1 MNHQQ
6 RAEAVVQGW
15 VARLA
20 ASPLY
25 RSIYGGD
32 CDCNEWTD
40 CPHNQKPI
48 SELDKSA
55 AQENTDSIML
65 SELGQALSG
74 DYGLARQTLTI
85 IKDRFLNLY
94 QKHQS
99 GTIDIVAKLHE
110 IEVEEITKALKTIN
124 E

>member
-1 MNHQQ
+1 MNNQQ

-15 VARLA
+15 LARLA

-25 RSIYGGD
+25 QRVYSE
-32 CDCNEWTD
+32 CDCGEWTE
-40 CPHNQKPI
+40 CAHKKPANK
-48 SELDKSA
+48 LDKSA

-65 SELGQALSG
+65 SELGQALDG
-74 DYGLARQTLTI
+74 DYGLARQTLNV
-85 IKDRFLNLY
+85 IKDRILNFC
-94 QKHQS
+94 QDHEP

-110 IEVEEITKALKTIN
+110 IEVEEIIKAFKMLN